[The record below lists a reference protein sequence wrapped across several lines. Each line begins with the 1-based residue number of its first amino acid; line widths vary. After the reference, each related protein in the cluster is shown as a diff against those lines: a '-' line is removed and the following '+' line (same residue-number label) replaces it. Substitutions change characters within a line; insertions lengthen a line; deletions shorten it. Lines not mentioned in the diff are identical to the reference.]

1 MKNINLRLDDD
12 LHGRLKHIADLDRRS
27 LQQEIIF
34 LLNRACNAFDAE
46 QQAGADSGTVYVHV
60 SGEHVIVTNKDD
72 GANAKP
78 IEVYR
83 FGPDGESWM
92 PGWREL
98 GQQIIG
104 DEATHHDA
112 DSVIGR
118 AAQKIHAEA
127 VTKRPP
133 QDVMK
138 VNR

>member
-1 MKNINLRLDDD
+1 MKNINLRLDDE

-34 LLNRACNAFDAE
+34 LLNRAYDEFEVE
-46 QQAGADSGTVYVHV
+46 QQAGADGGMVHV
-60 SGEHVIVTNKDD
+60 RISGEHVIVTSKDD

-78 IEVYR
+78 REVYR
-83 FGPDGESWM
+83 IGPDGESWT

-104 DEATHHDA
+104 DEATHHEA

-118 AAQKIHAEA
+118 AAQKI
-127 VTKRPP
+127 RG
-133 QDVMK
+133 
-138 VNR
+138 